1 MKKILIANRGEI
13 ACRIIDSCKK
23 LNLHSIAVYS
33 DVDKNSKHVRKADES
48 VHIGGSKAQD
58 SYLAS
63 NKIIEAAQKVKADAI
78 HPGYGFMAEND
89 QFAQQVIDAGIVW
102 IGPKPNTIVSM
113 GNKDIAR
120 NLALKNNLPIC
131 PGLNNKDLEKDD
143 LEKKCNEIGF
153 PILIKA
159 SAGGGGIGMQI
170 VNNYSELFKSIEKT
184 KNLAKKA
191 FGNSDVFL
199 EKFIKNARHI
209 EIQIFG
215 FGEKKAVHF
224 YERDCSIQR
233 RFQKIIEE
241 SPAPKIEPDI
251 INTMAENA
259 VNFATNQKYEG
270 AGTIEFIYDV
280 EEKKFYFLE
289 MNTRIQVEH
298 PVTES
303 ITNSDLVEMQIKFAL
318 GINLDL
324 TEQNKI
330 NRTGHAI
337 ECRLYAED
345 PSKNFLPSPGKISKL
360 KIPNV
365 GLTNI
370 RLDIGVDEGDE
381 ISFYYDP
388 MIAKIIS
395 KGSNR
400 TESINNMVQY
410 LKEFEIEGINTN
422 KSFLISVLQN
432 KTFEEANF
440 NTKFIENNLASF
452 IKKKEDIL
460 PIKQQDAVKSK
471 QEYSDKDVKAFE
483 KIIAKTP
490 KSKNGQGYTDKDLNA
505 FDNIVS
511 LKDKKSKTELKT
523 EVKNVLGKIYDTPK
537 FLPAGD
543 KYMLIEFGNVM
554 NLELNFTAQN
564 LAKAIKDHKVK
575 GVYETSPCFASM
587 LVHYEPDE
595 IKFHDLKKELKSLVD
610 SLGPSDDIEINSRV
624 FSFPTVYLDKW
635 TKECIEDYSNKIAK
649 KKSDPELI
657 TELNNLENTEQ
668 FVRVHSG
675 TEYWVSAIGFW
686 PGLPFMMALDP
697 RCKLTVPK
705 YNPPRTW
712 TPKGTVGM
720 GGASTSIYPDRLPG
734 GYQIFGIIPVP
745 IWDTKKSFPVF
756 ENNICLFQPGDRVK
770 FVPTTYEEFDYVSKK
785 VEDGTYDYNIV
796 EYQKFSVKNY
806 KKWLTT
812 IDPTK
817 RF

>member
-1 MKKILIANRGEI
+1 MKKILVANRGEI

-33 DVDKNSKHVRKADES
+33 DVDKNSKHVRKANES
-48 VHIGGSKAQD
+48 VHIGASKAQD
-58 SYLAS
+58 SYLSS
-63 NKIIEAAQKVKADAI
+63 NKIIEAAKKAKADAI
-78 HPGYGFMAEND
+78 HPGYGFLAEND
-89 QFAQQVIDAGIVW
+89 QFAQKVIDAGIVW
-102 IGPKPNTIVSM
+102 IGPRPNTIVSM

-120 NLALKNNLPIC
+120 DLALKSNLPIC

-170 VNNYSELFKSIEKT
+170 VNNYSELVKSIEKT

-241 SPAPKIEPDI
+241 SPAPKVELEI
-251 INTMAENA
+251 INKMAESA

-280 EEKKFYFLE
+280 DEKKFYFLE

-318 GINLDL
+318 GIDLDL

-360 KIPNV
+360 KIPNIS
-365 GLTNI
+365 LTNI
-370 RLDIGVDEGDE
+370 RLDIGVDEGDD

-452 IKKKEDIL
+452 IEKKEDIL
-460 PIKQQDAVKSK
+460 PIKKQNAAKSK

-490 KSKNGQGYTDKDLNA
+490 KSKNGQGYTEKDLKA

-511 LKDKKSKTELKT
+511 SKDKKKKTEIKA
-523 EVKNVLGKIYDTPK
+523 EVKNVQGKIYDVPK

-564 LAKAIKDHKVK
+564 LAKAIKDNKIK

-587 LVHYEPDE
+587 LVHYEPEE
-595 IKFHDLKKELKSLVD
+595 IKFNDLKKELKTLVD
-610 SLGPSDDIEINSRV
+610 SLGPSDDIEINSRI

-635 TKECIEDYSNKIAK
+635 TKECVEDYSSKIAK
-649 KKSDPELI
+649 KKPDPELI
-657 TELNNLENTEQ
+657 TELNNLESTEQ

-770 FVPTTYEEFDYVSKK
+770 FVPTTYEEFDHVSKK

-812 IDPTK
+812 IDQTK

>member
-1 MKKILIANRGEI
+1 MKKILVANRGEI

-58 SYLAS
+58 SYLSS
-63 NKIIEAAQKVKADAI
+63 NKIIEAALKLKADAI
-78 HPGYGFMAEND
+78 HPGYGFLAEND
-89 QFAQQVIDAGIVW
+89 KFAQQVIDAGIVW

-120 NLALKNNLPIC
+120 DLALKNNLPIC
-131 PGLNNKDLEKDD
+131 PGLNNKDLQKDD

-170 VNNYSELFKSIEKT
+170 VKNYNELVKSIEKT

-191 FGNSDVFL
+191 FGNSDIFL

-224 YERDCSIQR
+224 FERDCSIQR

-241 SPAPKIEPDI
+241 SPAPKIEPTI
-251 INTMAENA
+251 INKMAESA
-259 VNFATNQKYEG
+259 VSFATNQKYEG
-270 AGTIEFIYDV
+270 AGTIEFIYDID
-280 EEKKFYFLE
+280 EKKFYFLE

-298 PVTES
+298 PVTEA

-318 GINLDL
+318 GMDLDL
-324 TEQNKI
+324 IEQNNI

-360 KIPNV
+360 KIPNI
-365 GLTNI
+365 GLANI

-395 KGSNR
+395 KGANR
-400 TESINNMVQY
+400 VECINNMIKY

-432 KTFEEANF
+432 KNFVDANF
-440 NTKFIENNLASF
+440 NTKFIENNLATF

-460 PIKQQDAVKSK
+460 PTKQQEATKIN

-490 KSKNGQGYTDKDLNA
+490 KIKNGQDYTEKDLKA
-505 FDNIVS
+505 FENIVS
-511 LKDKKSKTELKT
+511 SKDKKAQAEVKT
-523 EVKNVLGKIYDTPK
+523 EVKNVPGKIYDTPK

-587 LVHYEPDE
+587 LVHYEPEE
-595 IKFHDLKKELKSLVD
+595 IKFNDLKNELKSLVD
-610 SLGPSDDIEINSRV
+610 SLGPADDIEINSRI

-635 TKECIEDYSNKIAK
+635 TKECIEDYSSKIAK
-649 KKSDPELI
+649 KKPDPELI
-657 TELNNLENTEQ
+657 TELNNLESTEQ

-770 FVPTTYEEFDYVSKK
+770 FIPTTYEEFEHVSKK
-785 VEDGTYDYNIV
+785 VEDGTYDYNII

-812 IDPTK
+812 IDQTK

>member
-170 VNNYSELFKSIEKT
+170 VNNYSELVKSIEKT

-251 INTMAENA
+251 INTMAESA

-280 EEKKFYFLE
+280 DEKKFYFLE

-330 NRTGHAI
+330 NKTGHAI

-360 KIPNV
+360 KIPENSS
-365 GLTNI
+365 TNI

-400 TESINNMVQY
+400 TESINNMIQY

-452 IKKKEDIL
+452 IKKKEDTT
-460 PIKQQDAVKSK
+460 KNK

-483 KIIAKTP
+483 KIIAETP
-490 KSKNGQGYTDKDLNA
+490 KSKNGQGYTEKDLKA

-511 LKDKKSKTELKT
+511 SKDKKPETEHKT
-523 EVKNVLGKIYDTPK
+523 EVKNIPGKIYDTPK

-587 LVHYEPDE
+587 LVHYEPEE
-595 IKFHDLKKELKSLVD
+595 IKFNDLKNELKSLVD
-610 SLGPSDDIEINSRV
+610 SLGPSDDIEINSRI

-635 TKECIEDYSNKIAK
+635 TKECVEDYSNKIAK
-649 KKSDPELI
+649 KKPDPELI
-657 TELNNLENTEQ
+657 TELNNLE
-668 FVRVHSG
+668 S
-675 TEYWVSAIGFW
+675 
-686 PGLPFMMALDP
+686 P
-697 RCKLTVPK
+697 
-705 YNPPRTW
+705 
-712 TPKGTVGM
+712 
-720 GGASTSIYPDRLPG
+720 
-734 GYQIFGIIPVP
+734 
-745 IWDTKKSFPVF
+745 
-756 ENNICLFQPGDRVK
+756 NNL
-770 FVPTTYEEFDYVSKK
+770 
-785 VEDGTYDYNIV
+785 
-796 EYQKFSVKNY
+796 
-806 KKWLTT
+806 
-812 IDPTK
+812 
-817 RF
+817 